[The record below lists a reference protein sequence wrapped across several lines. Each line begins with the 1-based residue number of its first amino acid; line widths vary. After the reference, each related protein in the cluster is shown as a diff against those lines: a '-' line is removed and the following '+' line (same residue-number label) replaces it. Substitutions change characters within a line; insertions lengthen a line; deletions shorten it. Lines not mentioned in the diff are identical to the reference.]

1 MSQASTPP
9 FEVSQEGA
17 ENDDEEGEAEEE
29 EDKKKDK
36 EEEDEEE
43 DGQAARGSNGE
54 AVCKKPKICA
64 DKSTKQ
70 EREEHSSSSHN
81 PSATLDKETEAKP
94 CAVHGGRGKNQ
105 TSAPLCF
112 LHADSEAGS
121 ATDLQHTLKLRFPV
135 ALRTLVVSSPDSGC
149 AREQVVDV
157 PAQQVRGLLRRL
169 VRCGGPQVKGIE
181 VWFQRLKR
189 SGQCG
194 AARRDADLMQQRHAA
209 LRGPAVHC
217 EDIIIESLRR
227 ATCLQPDQVSGVW
240 SVECGVWS
248 MEWSGDTFPH
258 VCFFP
263 FLSFPFLSFPFLSFP
278 VFLTFQCVVCT
289 AVSRIYAGSVLPFS
303 EEEWLV
309 LSYRLRC
316 LFSKQPVP
324 ATLPSRS

>member
-1 MSQASTPP
+1 MGKV
-9 FEVSQEGA
+9 E
-17 ENDDEEGEAEEE
+17 
-29 EDKKKDK
+29 
-36 EEEDEEE
+36 
-43 DGQAARGSNGE
+43 
-54 AVCKKPKICA
+54 
-64 DKSTKQ
+64 
-70 EREEHSSSSHN
+70 EEHSSSSHN

-194 AARRDADLMQQRHAA
+194 AARRDADLMQQMRRLWRQMQLVEPSPSFVVVVLA
-209 LRGPAVHC
+209 LPVVVSFVPLPVLYARIVGLHC
-217 EDIIIESLRR
+217 F
-227 ATCLQPDQVSGVW
+227 VS
-240 SVECGVWS
+240 
-248 MEWSGDTFPH
+248 
-258 VCFFP
+258 
-263 FLSFPFLSFPFLSFP
+263 
-278 VFLTFQCVVCT
+278 
-289 AVSRIYAGSVLPFS
+289 
-303 EEEWLV
+303 
-309 LSYRLRC
+309 
-316 LFSKQPVP
+316 
-324 ATLPSRS
+324 